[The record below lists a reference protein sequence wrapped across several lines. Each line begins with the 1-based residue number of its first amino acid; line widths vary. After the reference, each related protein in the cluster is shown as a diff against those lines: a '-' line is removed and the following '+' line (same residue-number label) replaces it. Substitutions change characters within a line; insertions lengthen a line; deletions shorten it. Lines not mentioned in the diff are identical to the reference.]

1 MNPPGRRRC
10 KALQQQQRRQEIPAG
25 QRLMLPR
32 RRETCKGL
40 QWDALAGEQLQLG
53 AERGSQKRR
62 PGCSGGQLCTL
73 AARLRYLL
81 GFFLH
86 MWLWTASGSSAQVYN
101 LSLAVDE
108 GLPPDTLVGDIRA
121 GLPGEQ
127 QGVGDGFFLSEDS
140 GDSSLL
146 DDFHVDTDTGIIR
159 TARSLDRER
168 RDRYS
173 FVAATLLGAV
183 VQVEITVNDVND
195 HSPRFPSDT
204 LQLDISELSPPGT
217 AFRLPGAR
225 DPDAGLFSIQGYTLL
240 QPPEL
245 PDTEGRFFQLRYG
258 GPGQQSSS
266 SGSSSSSSSSSPLEP
281 LDLVLLR
288 RLDREAVAAHQLMI
302 EAWDGGSPRR
312 IGRLQVEVR
321 VLDEND
327 NPPVFNQSEYRATVR
342 EDAPPGS
349 AVCRVHA
356 TDLDPGPNGEVRY
369 SLRARQPSAGWLDS
383 EGAYFSVEELTGLV
397 RVRRPLDRE
406 SQSWH
411 QLVVEARDGGAEPE
425 AASALVSI
433 AVLDVNDNPPVIH
446 LLFLTEGGGAQ
457 VSEGAKRG
465 DYIARV
471 SVSDLDGDPEEEE
484 ADQVIVGSEG
494 GSAGVTLSLEG
505 GMGSFALHP
514 GGPRDVFFLC
524 VEGPLDRESRSQYEL
539 LLVATDSGSPSLSTR
554 ETLLLRV
561 TDVNDQAPHFNQ
573 ERYYT
578 SVSEAAAPGT
588 AVLRLSASDGDEP
601 GTDQA
606 MVRYILTQVQ
616 PPSDCSP
623 EDAASGA
630 RCAPLAFAVH
640 PESGVISTI
649 LTLDREVQEAVELQV
664 VAQDLGQPPL
674 SSTCWVSVTVE
685 DVNDNE
691 PVFQRQVYNA
701 SVAEHAPSGHC
712 FLQVKASDAD
722 TGRYGH
728 IEYFLYDGFH
738 SSEKSQ
744 AFQIDPHSGHIC
756 VSQDIDREQDPAS
769 YDLLV
774 KAQDGGGLS
783 AQAFVRVELKDVNDN
798 QPVFNPA
805 SYVTSISG
813 HTQPGTEILN
823 VVATDRDAGIYG
835 VVAYELIPGDF
846 SSLFTVDSATGIIY
860 LVSTLSHLES
870 TSVFLIVSARDG
882 GGLTS
887 VTNADVTIHILQTAL
902 APAIFERSKYVF
914 SIHEDMPEDSP
925 VGTVK
930 AREPLNSLETVSY
943 RISSGDP
950 YGSFTIDSKFGVIRT
965 QKQLDHETQ
974 PRVILT
980 IQSQLG
986 SSPVYSS
993 TQVNIT
999 IIDVNDNPPI
1009 FRTAS
1014 DEVKLLQST
1023 LPGTALYIAHAED
1036 KDSGQNGFVQYA
1048 IENQRS
1054 SIFTIDSDTGVIYLS
1069 GTIGQEMHQDWT
1081 LYIRAKDLGVPPLTS
1096 LLTLTVTVEKPDLT
1110 PPLAFEHLVYQVEI
1124 SEFLLPTTQI
1134 LQVQAFS
1141 LESHHKT
1148 SHIVYSLELSTD
1160 SVAFGIDDSTG
1171 WISLRKQLNYEA
1183 SQIYHFKAFAW
1194 SLEDRLRQNV
1204 STAITVHVLD
1214 ENDNCPI
1221 FLHDVL
1227 FLQVEENPT
1236 PQGVIGT
1243 VVATDRD
1250 SGKNGQL
1257 SYFLLSDGKFFKIN
1271 PNTGEII
1278 NWMALD
1284 REQQVHHQLTVL
1296 VTDHGSPPRNAT
1308 MITYISVKDLND
1320 NKPYF
1325 PQFLSGKE
1333 LKIKIL
1339 EGQTADMLVTTVFA
1353 KDLDSGNNG
1362 EILYSLFSEE
1372 SSEHFKI
1379 DANSGEI
1386 RTTTPL
1392 SYNHRP
1398 HYRMTVVASDQGM
1411 PPLQGHA
1418 VIHIQVI
1425 PLSKERPSVSRYIQ
1439 HLVIPENFKPAKIMS
1454 LIKSTDYLQQHNGK
1468 LQLSIIEEDKDIHFA
1483 IDSSTGDLFLSREL
1497 DYEMTS
1503 HYLLRVNTKDN
1514 NQNPTL
1520 NSTIFLSIDVED
1532 QNDHSPFFQDDFI
1545 VISIEENVSVGT
1557 LVYTFNAKDGDGSF
1571 LNSKVQYFIETN
1583 SPGENPFLIHP
1594 SYGTLVTASPL
1605 DREAIQSFVLTVTAS
1620 DQAVNVTD
1628 RRLRTMTAKVVILD
1642 VNDHSPSFVSSA
1654 VAYVSEDEE
1663 IGSLVH
1669 HIVAKD
1675 PDEGRNGRIT
1685 YHILSGNENKTF
1697 MLDEISGLLTT
1708 TCPLDYETQT
1718 FHVLTLLSLDDGL
1731 PALSATQTLTIY
1743 VLDINDEV
1751 PEFKQHLYEVT
1762 VAENQDPGQYVTKVE
1777 AVDRDSGINSQLH
1790 FEIIPTAVSGLFKIN
1805 SSTGEMVTAA
1815 ILDRETQEIFTLRVL
1830 VKDQGVPQLSST
1842 MTILCHV
1849 KDENDHAPKFII
1861 PNPEIQVP
1869 ENQEPEIIYTILAMD
1884 MDTGNNGAMQFHIIG
1899 GNIEQYFTINETSGE
1914 LSTTRSLDREHI
1926 SNFTLTIE
1934 CSDLGNPGR
1943 SSITE
1948 LKVIVLDDNDHSPT
1962 FSASHYQTWVKE
1974 DLAVGSVILELT
1986 AVDEDGGLNGQVE
1999 YFLTNDALGSFTI
2012 DKMAGTLKLVQGLD
2026 RETRSQFVFTVV
2038 ASDCSVQNPRKTTVH
2053 LTVNIGDV
2061 NDNSPVFA
2069 QNPLDVFISSQMSV
2083 NQTIATLIS
2092 YDSDLGLNGAVVFHF
2107 AETQALFHIDEYSG
2121 EVQLQKQLSSEHFPI
2136 WLQVK
2141 ATDKGIPSR
2150 TAIGLLVVH
2159 MQEKDARFSCSQQLY
2174 TSTIT
2179 ENSETGTP
2187 VVTVQAFTPESSGK
2201 DIKYW
2206 IFSGNE
2212 NGVFSLNSKTGELI
2226 VKEPIFLDFEVRNEM
2241 NLIVLAESDLY
2252 TTYCKVTVLVQDVN
2266 DNVPVFH
2273 PNTYQ
2278 TSVSEGQIFNTQ
2290 IIQVFAV
2297 DLDSGLNGQIEYS
2310 ILSGN
2315 QDEAFQIDAV
2325 SGVIATNMVLDYE
2338 LTNSYS
2344 LVVHAAD
2351 KGIPRLS
2358 ATAVVKIQ
2366 VVDLNDN
2373 IPAFLP
2379 FERVEVPESIPVG
2392 SLVTRV
2398 HAHDRD
2404 SGPALVFSFT
2414 KKGNPGNKFT
2424 IDHNTGAVILAKPL
2438 DFEEGHEYE
2447 LLVEVSDSVH
2457 HMEAVL
2463 MVYVMDVNDNPPLF
2477 PQDFYQ
2483 VTLPEMTP
2491 VGSSILTVS
2500 ATDQDIGINGRISYK
2515 ILSSAEGFS
2524 VDPQNGSIFIIKPVM
2539 LMDKTSTIQL
2549 LVEAKDGGTP
2559 GLTALALVEVE
2570 IQDVN
2575 NHPPQF
2581 TMEYY
2586 NITVSEDA
2594 AIGTTLLTFSA
2605 IDLDWTHENTNVK
2618 YSIISG
2624 NLQNTFYVEI
2634 HVISSGS
2641 PYNRIG
2647 HLVLNHPLDR
2657 ETMASHELIIMA
2669 SDHGHP
2675 PLNSTAT
2682 ILIDV
2687 LDVNDNTPIFNSP
2700 EYYAHVRES
2709 LPVGSQIVVVSAKDH
2724 DSGANSEITYTII
2737 SGNEREHFQIDGE
2750 TGAIDLIKPLDY
2762 EDTLMFT
2769 LTVQASDRGTN
2780 HFAFTV
2786 VFISVLDDNDYA
2798 PQFIFSSL
2806 NCVVPENLPNF
2817 SVMCTAHA
2825 LDFDAGPYGQ
2835 LTYSIQ
2841 SPCLMNDEIPQDHDL
2856 FFIDPLTGDIYTK
2869 QILDYESE
2877 NKHCFIVQAEDKGET
2892 TATLMVQVD
2901 VEGID
2906 EYEPIFTQDQYF
2918 FGLPDIHHTR
2928 QAIGKVEAS
2937 DADAGVDGL
2946 VLYTLATSSTFL
2958 SINKT
2963 SGNVYWVGDPPFMG
2977 NSVRKDDIIE
2987 MKVIAHSPKMDS
2999 KFSSCTIFV
3008 NISSFSQ
3015 GGFYTLSANSLSIS
3029 LTASIVIF
3037 MLFIITLIALIL
3049 RYKQKD
3055 AANSCGEKKACPLSP
3070 SNLSLS
3076 SDPSILKDSQK
3087 APDVGNGIL
3096 PMGSMAEWLN
3106 LVDMREKKDL
3116 VNPCRHSDSSGHCSV
3131 DGDTAEDEEI
3141 KRINEHPCRKG
3152 SGSVLSDRGSRVPDS
3167 GIPRDSDQ
3175 LSCLSGE
3182 TDVVITTETLESSF
3196 TFEGVG
3202 ERCDAIYAQNKMLSQ
3217 TLHKIG
3223 MKEKTLMED
3232 SRRDYLFISNDQDS
3246 RYGSLTTLEA
3256 PTKDPRNSYDW
3267 DYLLNWEPQFQP
3279 LSSVFND
3286 IAKLKDEHLQVPGL
3300 PQGKKSFV
3308 FPPPLITSVAQPG
3321 IKAVPPLMPSFPPG
3335 KAFKKYPRSPLHQ
3348 HLHYPPAAMT
3358 PSFSPSLSLLTIQSP
3373 AMSPLL
3379 PDAGLLGT
3387 CLVRT
3392 AHGRRAEEEVRL

>member
-10 KALQQQQRRQEIPAG
+10 KALLQQREILAG
-25 QRLMLPR
+25 QCLMFPR
-32 RRETCKGL
+32 RRETCRGL
-40 QWDALAGEQLQLG
+40 QWDALDGEQLLLP
-53 AERGSQKRR
+53 AERRRQKRR
-62 PGCSGGQLCTL
+62 RGSSGCSGAQLCTL
-73 AARLRYLL
+73 AAGQRYLL
-81 GFFLH
+81 GLFLH

-101 LSLAVDE
+101 LSLTVDE
-108 GLPPDTLVGDIRA
+108 GLPPDTLVGDILA

-140 GDSSLL
+140 GDSPLL
-146 DDFHVDTDTGIIR
+146 DDFHIDTDTGIIR

-183 VQVEITVNDVND
+183 VQVEIAVNDVND
-195 HSPRFPSDT
+195 HSPRFPSDS

-225 DPDAGLFSIQGYTLL
+225 DPDAGLFSTQGYTLL
-240 QPPEL
+240 QIPEL
-245 PDTEGRFFQLRYG
+245 TQNVEGPYFQLRYG

-266 SGSSSSSSSSSPLEP
+266 SGSSSPLEP
-281 LDLVLLR
+281 LDLVLVR
-288 RLDREAVAAHQLMI
+288 RLDREEAAAHELMI

-312 IGRLQVEVR
+312 TGRLQVEVR

-327 NPPVFNQSEYRATVR
+327 NPPVFNQSEYRTSVR
-342 EDAPPGS
+342 EDAPPGT

-356 TDLDPGPNGEVRY
+356 TDLDLGSNGQVRY
-369 SLRARQPSAGWLDS
+369 SLRARQPSTGGLDS
-383 EGAYFSVEELTGLV
+383 EGAFFSVEELSGVV

-406 SQSWH
+406 AQARYR
-411 QLVVEARDGGAEPE
+411 LVVEALDGGAEPE

-433 AVLDVNDNPPVIH
+433 EVLDVNDNRPAIH
-446 LLFLTEGGGAQ
+446 LLFLTEGGVAQ
-457 VSEGAKRG
+457 VSEGARRG
-465 DYIARV
+465 DYVARV
-471 SVSDLDGDPEEEE
+471 SVSDLDRDPEEEATE
-484 ADQVIVGSEG
+484 VGVGSEA
-494 GSAGVTLSLEG
+494 GSAGITLSLEG
-505 GMGSFALHP
+505 GLGSFALRP

-524 VEGPLDRESRSQYEL
+524 VEGPLDRESRSLYEL
-539 LLVATDSGSPSLSTR
+539 LLVATDSGSPPLSTQ
-554 ETLLLRV
+554 EILLLRV
-561 TDVNDQAPHFNQ
+561 TDVNDQAPHFSQ
-573 ERYYT
+573 ERYYA

-601 GTDQA
+601 GTDHA
-606 MVRYILTQVQ
+606 RVRYALAQVQ
-616 PPSDCSP
+616 PSNGCIP
-623 EDAASGA
+623 EEAVSGA
-630 RCAPLAFAVH
+630 RCPPLAFAVD

-649 LTLDREVQEAVELQV
+649 GTLDREVQEAVELQIE
-664 VAQDLGQPPL
+664 ARDLGHPPL
-674 SSTCWVSVTVE
+674 SSTCWLSLTIE

-728 IEYFLYDGFH
+728 IEYLLYDGFH
-738 SSEKSQ
+738 SSEQSQ
-744 AFQIDPHSGHIC
+744 AFQIDPHTGHIC
-756 VSQDIDREQDPAS
+756 VSQDIDRERDPVT

-846 SSLFTVDSATGIIY
+846 SSLFTVDAATGIIY
-860 LVSTLSHLES
+860 LISTLSHLES
-870 TSVFLIVSARDG
+870 TIVFLTISARDG

-887 VTNADVTIHILQTAL
+887 MTNADVTIHILQTAL

-930 AREPLNSLETVSY
+930 AREPSNSLETVSY

-950 YGSFTIDSKFGVIRT
+950 YGSFTIDPKFGVIRT
-965 QKQLDHETQ
+965 RKQLDHETQ
-974 PRVILT
+974 SRVILT

-999 IIDVNDNPPI
+999 VIDVNDNPPI
-1009 FRTAS
+1009 FHAAS
-1014 DEVKLLQST
+1014 DEVRLLQST

-1036 KDSGQNGFVQYA
+1036 KDSDQNGYVQYT

-1054 SIFTIDSDTGVIYLS
+1054 SIFSIDSDTGVIYLS
-1069 GTIGQEMHQDWT
+1069 GTLGQEMQQSWT
-1081 LYIRAKDLGVPPLTS
+1081 LYIRAKDRGVPHLTS
-1096 LLTLTVTVEKPDLT
+1096 LFMLTVTIEKPDLK
-1110 PPLAFEHLVYQVEI
+1110 PPLAFEHLVYQTET
-1124 SEFLLPTTQI
+1124 SEFLLPRTQI

-1141 LESHHKT
+1141 LEPHHKT
-1148 SHIVYSLELSTD
+1148 SHIVYSLEPSTD
-1160 SVAFGIDDSTG
+1160 SVAFGIDASTG
-1171 WISLRKQLNYEA
+1171 WIYLRRQLNYEA
-1183 SQIYHFKAFAW
+1183 IQTYHFKAFAW

-1204 STAITVHVLD
+1204 SATITVHVLD
-1214 ENDNCPI
+1214 ENDNCPT
-1221 FLHDVL
+1221 FLYDVL
-1227 FLQVEENPT
+1227 FLQVEENPI

-1257 SYFLLSDGKFFKIN
+1257 SYSLLSDGKFFKMN

-1278 NWMALD
+1278 NWIALD
-1284 REQQVHHQLTVL
+1284 REHQVHHQLIVL
-1296 VTDHGSPPRNAT
+1296 VTDHGSPPQNAT
-1308 MITYISVKDLND
+1308 MITYISVTDLND

-1325 PQFLSGKE
+1325 PQFLPGKE
-1333 LKIKIL
+1333 LKIKVL

-1362 EILYSLFSEE
+1362 EVLYSLSSEE

-1386 RTTTPL
+1386 RTTSPL

-1398 HYRMTVVASDQGM
+1398 HYRMVVVASDQGM
-1411 PPLQGHA
+1411 PPLQGQA

-1425 PLSKERPSVSRYIQ
+1425 PLSKERSSVSGYIH
-1439 HLVIPENFKPAKIMS
+1439 HLVIPENFKPAKVMS
-1454 LIKSTDYLQQHNGK
+1454 LIKSPDYLQQHNGV
-1468 LQLSIIEEDKDIHFA
+1468 LQLNIVEEDKDIHFEVE
-1483 IDSSTGDLFLSREL
+1483 SSTGDLFLSREL

-1503 HYLLRVNTKDN
+1503 HYLLRVMTRDN
-1514 NQNPTL
+1514 SKTPPL

-1532 QNDHSPFFQDDFI
+1532 QNDHSPSFQEDFI
-1545 VISIEENVSVGT
+1545 VISIEENVSIGT

-1583 SPGENPFLIHP
+1583 SPSENPFLIHP

-1605 DREAIQSFVLTVTAS
+1605 DREVVQSLVLTVTAS

-1654 VAYVSEDEE
+1654 ITYISEDEE

-1685 YHILSGNENKTF
+1685 YHILSGNENNTF

-1708 TCPLDYETQT
+1708 ISPLDYETQT

-1731 PALSATQTLTIY
+1731 PALSTTQTLTIY
-1743 VLDINDEV
+1743 VLDINDEAPV
-1751 PEFKQHLYEVT
+1751 FKQHLYEAT
-1762 VAENQDPGQYVTKVE
+1762 IAENQGPGQYVTKVE
-1777 AVDRDSGINSQLH
+1777 AVDRDSGINSQLQ
-1790 FEIIPTAVSGLFKIN
+1790 FEIMPTAKSGLFKIN
-1805 SSTGEMVTAA
+1805 SSSGEVITAA
-1815 ILDRETQEIFTLRVL
+1815 TLDRETQEIFTLRVL
-1830 VKDQGVPQLSST
+1830 VKDQGVPPLSST
-1842 MTILCHV
+1842 TTVLCRV
-1849 KDENDHAPKFII
+1849 RDENDHAPKFII
-1861 PNPEIQVP
+1861 PSPEVQVL
-1869 ENQEPEIIYTILAMD
+1869 ENQEPEVIYTVLAVD
-1884 MDTGNNGAMQFHIIG
+1884 MDTGNNGAVQYHIIG
-1899 GNIEQYFTINETSGE
+1899 GNTEQHFTINETSGE
-1914 LSTTRSLDREHI
+1914 LSTTCSLDREHI
-1926 SNFTLTIE
+1926 SNYTLIIE
-1934 CSDLGNPGR
+1934 CYDLGNPSR
-1943 SSITE
+1943 SSMGEI
-1948 LKVIVLDDNDHSPT
+1948 KVTVLDENDHDPT
-1962 FSASHYQTWVKE
+1962 FPTAPYHTWVKE
-1974 DLAVGSVILELT
+1974 DLEMGSVILELS
-1986 AVDEDGGLNGQVE
+1986 AVDEDIGLNGQVE
-1999 YFLTNDALGSFTI
+1999 YSLTGDVLGIFTI
-2012 DKMAGTLKLVQGLD
+2012 DRMAGTLKLAQSLD
-2026 RETRSQFVFTVV
+2026 RETRSQYVFRVV
-2038 ASDCSVQNPRKTTVH
+2038 ASDRSVQSPRRTTVDV
-2053 LTVNIGDV
+2053 TVNIDDV
-2061 NDNSPVFA
+2061 NDNNPVFG
-2069 QNPLDVFISSQMSV
+2069 QNPLDVFVSSQMPV
-2083 NQTIATLIS
+2083 NQTIATVVG
-2092 YDSDLGLNGAVVFHF
+2092 YDSDLGLNGAVVFSF
-2107 AETQALFHIDEYSG
+2107 AETQSMFHIDERSG
-2121 EVQLQKQLSSEHFPI
+2121 EVRLQKHLSSEHFPVC
-2136 WLQVK
+2136 LQVK
-2141 ATDKGIPSR
+2141 AMDQGIPPR
-2150 TAIGLLVVH
+2150 EAIGLLVIH
-2159 MQEKDARFSCSQQLY
+2159 MQEKDVRFSFSHQLY
-2174 TSTIT
+2174 TSIIP
-2179 ENSETGTP
+2179 ENCGADTSIMTVKAFMPET
-2187 VVTVQAFTPESSGK
+2187 SGK
-2201 DIKYW
+2201 SIKYW

-2212 NGVFSLNSKTGELI
+2212 NGVFSLNSTTGELT
-2226 VKEPIFLDFEVRNEM
+2226 VKEPMFLDFEIKNEI
-2241 NLIVLAESDLY
+2241 NLIVLAESSWH
-2252 TTYCKVTVLVQDVN
+2252 TTYCKVAVLIQDVN
-2266 DNVPVFH
+2266 DNVPVFQ
-2273 PNTYQ
+2273 PSIYQ
-2278 TSVSEGQIFNTQ
+2278 ASVAEGQPFNTE
-2290 IIQVFAV
+2290 IIQVFAA
-2297 DLDSGLNGQIEYS
+2297 DLDSDLNGQIEYS

-2325 SGVIATNMVLDYE
+2325 SGVIATNTILDYE
-2338 LTNSYS
+2338 LTSSYS
-2344 LVVHAAD
+2344 LVVQAAD
-2351 KGIPRLS
+2351 KGISSLS
-2358 ATAVVKIQ
+2358 SIAVVKIQ

-2373 IPAFLP
+2373 IPVFLP
-2379 FERVEVPESIPVG
+2379 SERVEVPESVPLG
-2392 SLVTRV
+2392 SVITRV
-2398 HAHDRD
+2398 AARDRD
-2404 SGPALVFSFT
+2404 SSPALVFSFSNG
-2414 KKGNPGNKFT
+2414 GNPGARFA
-2424 IDHNTGAVILAKPL
+2424 IDHNTGAVMLVKPL
-2438 DFEEGHEYE
+2438 DYEGRHEYK

-2457 HMEAVL
+2457 HTEKML

-2477 PQDFYQ
+2477 SQDFYQ
-2483 VTLPEMTP
+2483 VTLPEITP
-2491 VGSSILTVS
+2491 IGSLILTVL
-2500 ATDQDIGINGRISYK
+2500 ATDQDTGNNGEISYK
-2515 ILSSAEGFS
+2515 ILSTGEGFS
-2524 VDPQNGSIFIIKPVM
+2524 IDPQNGSIFTVKPV
-2539 LMDKTSTIQL
+2539 LLLNKTSTIQL
-2549 LVEAKDGGTP
+2549 LVEAKDGGIP
-2559 GLTALALVEVE
+2559 GLTALTLVEIE

-2575 NHPPQF
+2575 NHAPQF
-2581 TMEYY
+2581 TMDHY

-2594 AIGTTLLTFSA
+2594 VIGTTLLTFSA
-2605 IDLDWTHENTNVK
+2605 VDHDWTNENIHIE
-2618 YSIISG
+2618 YSIISS
-2624 NLQNTFYVEI
+2624 NLQNIFLVET
-2634 HVISSGS
+2634 HVIPSGS
-2641 PYNRIG
+2641 PYKRVG
-2647 HLVLNHPLDR
+2647 HLVLSHPLDR
-2657 ETMASHELIIMA
+2657 ETMPCHELIILA
-2669 SDHGHP
+2669 SDHGHA

-2687 LDVNDNTPIFNSP
+2687 LDANDNPPIFSSL
-2700 EYYAHVRES
+2700 EYHAHVKES
-2709 LPVGSQIVVVSAKDH
+2709 LPVGSQIVVVSAKDQ
-2724 DSGANSEITYTII
+2724 DIGANSEVVYTII
-2737 SGNEREHFQIDGE
+2737 SGNERGYFCIDGE
-2750 TGAIDLIKPLDY
+2750 TGAIDLMKPLDY
-2762 EDTLMFT
+2762 EDTIMFT
-2769 LTVQASDRGTN
+2769 LTVQASNRGTDN
-2780 HFAFTV
+2780 VAFSTV
-2786 VFISVLDDNDYA
+2786 SISVLDDNDHA
-2798 PQFIFSSL
+2798 PQFLFSSL

-2825 LDFDAGPYGQ
+2825 LDFDTGPYGH

-2841 SPCLMNDEIPQDHDL
+2841 SSCLIDHGIPHDL
-2856 FFIDPLTGDIYTK
+2856 FFIDHLTGDIYAK
-2869 QILDYESE
+2869 KILDYESE
-2877 NKHCFIVQAEDKGET
+2877 NKHCFIVQAEDKGEAK
-2892 TATLMVQVD
+2892 ATLMVQVD

-2906 EYEPIFTQDQYF
+2906 EYEPIFTQDHYF
-2918 FGLPDIHHTR
+2918 FSLPESHHVR
-2928 QAIGKVEAS
+2928 QVIGKVEAS

-2946 VLYTLATSSTFL
+2946 VLYTLANPSIFF

-2963 SGNVYWVGDPPFMG
+2963 SGHVYWIGEPPFMG
-2977 NSVRKDDIIE
+2977 NNVKKDNIIE
-2987 MKVIAHSPKMDS
+2987 MKIIAHSPKVDS
-2999 KFSSCTIFV
+2999 KSSSCTIFV
-3008 NISSFSQ
+3008 NMSSSSQ
-3015 GGFYTLSANSLSIS
+3015 GGHYALSANSLSIS

-3037 MLFIITLIALIL
+3037 LLLIISFVALIL
-3049 RYKQKD
+3049 RNKQKD
-3055 AANSCGEKKACPLSP
+3055 MANSCGGKNVSSSSP
-3070 SNLSLS
+3070 SHLSLS

-3096 PMGSMAEWLN
+3096 PMGSMSEWLN
-3106 LVDMREKKDL
+3106 LVDMREKKDM

-3131 DGDTAEDEEI
+3131 EGDTAEDEEI
-3141 KRINEHPCRKG
+3141 KRINEYPCRKG

-3182 TDVVITTETLESSF
+3182 TDVVITTETLESSY
-3196 TFEGVG
+3196 TLESIG
-3202 ERCDAIYAQNKMLSQ
+3202 ERCDTIYAQNKVLSQ
-3217 TLHKIG
+3217 TLHKIE

-3232 SRRDYLFISNDQDS
+3232 TRRDYIFISNDQDS

-3256 PTKDPRNSYDW
+3256 SSRDPRSSYDW

-3321 IKAVPPLMPSFPPG
+3321 IKAVPPRMPSLSTG
-3335 KAFKKYPRSPLHQ
+3335 KGFKKYPRSPLHQ

-3358 PSFSPSLSLLTIQSP
+3358 PSFSPSLSLLTVQSP

-3392 AHGRRAEEEVRL
+3392 AHGPRAEEEVRL

>member
-10 KALQQQQRRQEIPAG
+10 KALQQQEIPAG
-25 QRLMLPR
+25 QRLMFPR
-32 RRETCKGL
+32 RRETCRGL
-40 QWDALAGEQLQLG
+40 QWDALAGEQLPLRF
-53 AERGSQKRR
+53 ERGSQKQRR
-62 PGCSGGQLCTL
+62 GCSGGQLCTL
-73 AARLRYLL
+73 AAGLRYLL
-81 GFFLH
+81 GLFLH
-86 MWLWTASGSSAQVYN
+86 TWLWTASGSSTQVYN

-127 QGVGDGFFLSEDS
+127 QAMGDGFFLSEDS
-140 GDSSLL
+140 GDSPLL

-159 TARSLDRER
+159 TAQSLDRER
-168 RDRYS
+168 RDHYS

-195 HSPRFPSDT
+195 HSPLFPSDS

-225 DPDAGLFSIQGYTLL
+225 DPDAGLFSTQGYTLL

-245 PDTEGRFFQLRYG
+245 SKSTEGPFFQLRYG
-258 GPGQQSSS
+258 GLGQQSSS
-266 SGSSSSSSSSSPLEP
+266 SGSSSSSSSPLEP
-281 LDLVLLR
+281 LDLLLVR
-288 RLDREAVAAHQLMI
+288 RLDREVASAHELMI

-312 IGRLQVEVR
+312 NGRLQVQVR

-342 EDAPPGS
+342 EDALPGTV
-349 AVCRVHA
+349 VCRVHA
-356 TDLDPGPNGEVRY
+356 TDLDLGPNGEVRY
-369 SLRARQPSAGWLDS
+369 SLRARQPSAGGFDG
-383 EGAYFSVEELTGLV
+383 EGAYFSVGELTGLV

-425 AASALVSI
+425 AASALVTI
-433 AVLDVNDNPPVIH
+433 AVLDVNDNRPTIH

-457 VSEGAKRG
+457 VSEGANRG
-465 DYIARV
+465 DYVARV
-471 SVSDLDGDPEEEE
+471 SVSDLDGDPEEEAAE
-484 ADQVIVGSEG
+484 VVMSNEG
-494 GSAGVTLSLEG
+494 DSGGITLSLEG
-505 GMGSFALHP
+505 GEGSFALRP
-514 GGPRDVFFLC
+514 GGSPDVFFLC
-524 VEGPLDRESRSQYEL
+524 VEGPLDRENLSQYEL
-539 LLVATDSGSPSLSTR
+539 RLVATDSGSPPLSTQ

-573 ERYYT
+573 ELFYA
-578 SVSEAAAPGT
+578 SVSEAAVPGT
-588 AVLRLSASDGDEP
+588 AVLRLSATDGDEP

-606 MVRYILTQVQ
+606 RVRYVLTQVQ
-616 PPSDCSP
+616 PPNYCSP
-623 EDAASGA
+623 EDVVPGV
-630 RCAPLAFAVH
+630 RCAPLAFAVD
-640 PESGVISTI
+640 PESGVISTTR
-649 LTLDREVQEAVELQV
+649 TLDREVQEAVELQV
-664 VAQDLGQPPL
+664 VAQDLGQPSL

-701 SVAEHAPSGHC
+701 SVAEHAPPGHC

-722 TGRYGH
+722 TGQYGH

-756 VSQDIDREQDPAS
+756 VSQDIDRERDPVT

-798 QPVFNPA
+798 QPVFNPT
-805 SYVTSISG
+805 SYMTSISG

-823 VVATDRDAGIYG
+823 VVATDKDAGVYG

-846 SSLFTVDSATGIIY
+846 SSLFTLDSATGTIY
-860 LVSTLSHLES
+860 LISTLSHLES
-870 TSVFLIVSARDG
+870 TSVLLTVSARDG

-950 YGSFTIDSKFGVIRT
+950 YGSFTIDSRFGVIRT
-965 QKQLDHETQ
+965 RKQLDHETQ

-986 SSPVYSS
+986 SSPVYGS

-999 IIDVNDNPPI
+999 VIDVNDNPPI

-1014 DEVKLLQST
+1014 DEVRLLQNT

-1036 KDSGQNGFVQYA
+1036 KDSGQNGFVQYT
-1048 IENQRS
+1048 IENQRLS
-1054 SIFTIDSDTGVIYLS
+1054 VFTIDLDTGVIYLS
-1069 GTIGQEMHQDWT
+1069 GPLEQEMQQSWT
-1081 LYIRAKDLGVPPLTS
+1081 LNIRAKDLGVPPLTS
-1096 LLTLTVTVEKPDLT
+1096 LLLLTVTVEKTDLK
-1110 PPLAFEHLVYQVEI
+1110 PPLAFEHLVYQIEI
-1124 SEFLLPTTQI
+1124 SEFLSPTTQI

-1141 LESHHKT
+1141 LEPHHKT
-1148 SHIVYSLELSTD
+1148 SHIVYSLEPSTD
-1160 SVAFGIDDSTG
+1160 SVAFGIDASKG
-1171 WISLRKQLNYEA
+1171 WISLQRQLNYET
-1183 SQIYHFKAFAW
+1183 SQIYHFKVFAW

-1204 STAITVHVLD
+1204 SSAVTVHVLD
-1214 ENDNCPI
+1214 ENDNCPT

-1271 PNTGEII
+1271 PNTGEIV

-1284 REQQVHHQLTVL
+1284 REQQVHHQLMVL
-1296 VTDHGSPPRNAT
+1296 VTDHGSPPKNAT
-1308 MITYISVKDLND
+1308 MLTYISVTDLND

-1333 LKIKIL
+1333 LKIKVL

-1362 EILYSLFSEE
+1362 EVLYSLLSEE

-1386 RTTTPL
+1386 RTTSPL

-1398 HYRMTVVASDQGM
+1398 HYRMIVVASDQGI
-1411 PPLQGHA
+1411 PSLQGHA

-1454 LIKSTDYLQQHNGK
+1454 LIKSSDYLQQHNGK
-1468 LQLSIIEEDKDIHFA
+1468 LQLSIVEEDKDIHFE

-1497 DYEMTS
+1497 DYEMAS
-1503 HYLLRVNTKDN
+1503 HYLLRVITKDN
-1514 NQNPTL
+1514 SQNPPL

-1532 QNDHSPFFQDDFI
+1532 QNDHSPSFQDDFI

-1605 DREAIQSFVLTVTAS
+1605 DREIIESFILTVTAS

-1654 VAYVSEDEE
+1654 ITYISEDEE

-1669 HIVAKD
+1669 HIVAED

-1697 MLDEISGLLTT
+1697 MLDKISGLLTT
-1708 TCPLDYETQT
+1708 ICPLDYETQT
-1718 FHVLTLLSLDDGL
+1718 LHVLTLLSLDDGL
-1731 PALSATQTLTIY
+1731 PALSTTQTLTIY
-1743 VLDINDEV
+1743 VMDINDEV
-1751 PEFKQHLYEVT
+1751 PEFKQHVYEAT
-1762 VAENQDPGQYVTKVE
+1762 VAENQGPGQYVTKVE
-1777 AVDRDSGINSQLH
+1777 AVDRDSGVNSQLQ
-1790 FEIIPTAVSGLFKIN
+1790 FEIVPTAISGLFKIN
-1805 SSTGEMVTAA
+1805 SSTGEVVTAA
-1815 ILDRETQEIFTLRVL
+1815 TFDRETQEIFTLRVL
-1830 VKDQGVPQLSST
+1830 AKDQGVPPLSST
-1842 MTILCHV
+1842 VTILCRV

-1869 ENQEPEIIYTILAMD
+1869 ENQEPGVIYTILTMD
-1884 MDTGNNGAMQFHIIG
+1884 MDTGNNGAVRYHIIG
-1899 GNIEQYFTINETSGE
+1899 GNTEQYFTINETSGE
-1914 LSTTRSLDREHI
+1914 LSTTCSPDREHI
-1926 SNFTLTIE
+1926 SNFTLIVE
-1934 CSDLGNPGR
+1934 CYDLGTPGR

-1948 LKVIVLDDNDHSPT
+1948 LKVTILDDNDHSPT
-1962 FSASHYQTWVKE
+1962 FPTSHYQASVKE
-1974 DLAVGSVILELT
+1974 DLEVGSVILQLS
-1986 AVDEDGGLNGQVE
+1986 AVDEDSGLNGQVE
-1999 YFLTNDALGSFTI
+1999 YFLTDDALGIFTI
-2012 DKMAGTLKLVQGLD
+2012 DRMAGTLKLAQGLD
-2026 RETRSQFVFTVV
+2026 REARSQHVFRVV
-2038 ASDCSVQNPRKTTVH
+2038 ASDCSVQSPRRTTVDV
-2053 LTVNIGDV
+2053 TVNVDDV
-2061 NDNSPVFA
+2061 NDNSPVFG
-2069 QNPLDVFISSQMSV
+2069 QNPLDVFISSQVSV
-2083 NQTIATLIS
+2083 NETIATMVS
-2092 YDSDLGLNGAVVFHF
+2092 YDSDLGLNGAVVFRF
-2107 AETQALFHIDEYSG
+2107 AETQSLFHIDEHSG
-2121 EVQLQKQLSSEHFPI
+2121 EVCLQKQLSSEHFPV

-2141 ATDKGIPSR
+2141 AMDQGIPTR
-2150 TAIGLLVVH
+2150 TTTGLLVIH
-2159 MQEKDARFSCSQQLY
+2159 MQEKDARFSFSQQLY
-2174 TSTIT
+2174 TSTVT
-2179 ENSETGTP
+2179 ENCETGVP
-2187 VVTVQAFTPESSGK
+2187 IVTVEAFTPESSGK
-2201 DIKYW
+2201 GIKYW

-2212 NGVFSLNSKTGELI
+2212 NGVFSLNSKTGVLT
-2226 VKEPIFLDFEVRNEM
+2226 VQEPTFLDFEVRNEI
-2241 NLIVLAESDLY
+2241 NLIVLAESGWH
-2252 TTYCKVTVLVQDVN
+2252 TTYCKVTVFVQDVN
-2266 DNVPVFH
+2266 DNVPVFQ
-2273 PNTYQ
+2273 PRTYQ
-2278 TSVSEGQIFNTQ
+2278 ASVLEGQPFNTQ
-2290 IIQVFAV
+2290 VIQVFAV

-2310 ILSGN
+2310 VLSGN

-2325 SGVIATNMVLDYE
+2325 SGVIATNAILDYE

-2344 LVVHAAD
+2344 LVVQAAD
-2351 KGIPRLS
+2351 KGMPRLS
-2358 ATAVVKIQ
+2358 VTAMVKIQ
-2366 VVDLNDN
+2366 VGDLNDN

-2379 FERVEVPESIPVG
+2379 SERVEVPESIPLGYV
-2392 SLVTRV
+2392 VTRV
-2398 HAHDRD
+2398 CACDRD

-2414 KKGNPGNKFT
+2414 KGGNPGNRFE
-2424 IDHNTGAVILAKPL
+2424 IDHNTGAVMLVKPL
-2438 DFEEGHEYE
+2438 DFEGGHECE
-2447 LLVEVSDSVH
+2447 LVIEVSDSVH
-2457 HMEAVL
+2457 HTEEAL
-2463 MVYVMDVNDNPPLF
+2463 TVYVTDVNDNSPLF

-2500 ATDQDIGINGRISYK
+2500 ATDQDTGSDGRISYK
-2515 ILSSAEGFS
+2515 ILSSAEEFS
-2524 VDPQNGSIFIIKPVM
+2524 IDPQNGSIFTVKPVM
-2539 LMDKTSTIQL
+2539 LLDKTSTIQL
-2549 LVEAKDGGTP
+2549 LVEAKDGGIP
-2559 GLTALALVEVE
+2559 CLTALTLVEIV

-2575 NHPPQF
+2575 NHAPQF

-2586 NITVSEDA
+2586 NTTVSEDTV
-2594 AIGTTLLTFSA
+2594 IGTTLLTFSTV
-2605 IDLDWTHENTNVK
+2605 DHDWTHENTYVE

-2624 NLQNTFYVEI
+2624 NLQNIFHIETHLI
-2634 HVISSGS
+2634 PLGS
-2641 PYNRIG
+2641 PYKRVG
-2647 HLVLNHPLDR
+2647 HLVLSDPLDR
-2657 ETMASHELIIMA
+2657 ETMACHELILLA

-2675 PLNSTAT
+2675 PLNSTAI

-2687 LDVNDNTPIFNSP
+2687 LDANDNPPIFSSP
-2700 EYYAHVRES
+2700 EYHVHVKES
-2709 LPVGSQIVVVSAKDH
+2709 LPVGSQIFVVSAKDH
-2724 DSGANSEITYTII
+2724 DTGANSKVTYTII
-2737 SGNEREHFQIDGE
+2737 SGNEQGLFRVNEE
-2750 TGAIDLIKPLDY
+2750 TGGIDLIEPLDY

-2769 LTVQASDRGTN
+2769 LTVQASNRGTN
-2780 HFAFTV
+2780 NFAFSV
-2786 VFISVLDDNDYA
+2786 VSISVLDDNDYV
-2798 PQFIFSSL
+2798 PQFMFSSL

-2825 LDFDAGPYGQ
+2825 LDFDAGPYGH
-2835 LTYSIQ
+2835 LTYSVL
-2841 SPCLMNDEIPQDHDL
+2841 SSCLMNHGIPHDHDL

-2877 NKHCFIVQAEDKGET
+2877 NKHCFIVQAEDKGGAK
-2892 TATLMVQVD
+2892 ATLTVQVD
-2901 VEGID
+2901 VEGVD
-2906 EYEPIFTQDQYF
+2906 EYEPVFTQDQYF
-2918 FGLPDIHHTR
+2918 FSLPEIHHIR
-2928 QAIGKVEAS
+2928 QVIGKVEAS
-2937 DADAGVDGL
+2937 DADAGIDGF
-2946 VLYTLATSSTFL
+2946 VLYTLATSSPFL

-2963 SGNVYWVGDPPFMG
+2963 SGNVYWIGDHPFMG
-2977 NSVRKDDIIE
+2977 RNIRKDDIIK
-2987 MKVIAHSPKMDS
+2987 MKVIAHGPKMDS
-2999 KFSSCTIFV
+2999 KSSSCTIFV
-3008 NISSFSQ
+3008 NMSSLTQ
-3015 GGFYTLSANSLSIS
+3015 GGHYSLSANSLSIS
-3029 LTASIVIF
+3029 LTASIIIFLLLVIS
-3037 MLFIITLIALIL
+3037 LVALIL
-3049 RYKQKD
+3049 RYKRKD
-3055 AANSCGEKKACPLSP
+3055 TVNSCGEKKVSSPSP
-3070 SNLSLS
+3070 SNLSLT
-3076 SDPSILKDSQK
+3076 SDPGILKDSQK
-3087 APDVGNGIL
+3087 ASDVGNGIL
-3096 PMGSMAEWLN
+3096 PMGSMSEWLN
-3106 LVDMREKKDL
+3106 LVDMREKKDV

-3131 DGDTAEDEEI
+3131 EGDTAEDEEI

-3152 SGSVLSDRGSRVPDS
+3152 SGSVLSDRGSQVPDS

-3182 TDVVITTETLESSF
+3182 TDVVITTEALQSSF
-3196 TFEGVG
+3196 TFDGIG

-3217 TLHKIG
+3217 TLHRIG
-3223 MKEKTLMED
+3223 IKEKTLMED
-3232 SRRDYLFISNDQDS
+3232 RRDYIFFSSDQNS
-3246 RYGSLTTLEA
+3246 RHGSLSTLEV
-3256 PTKDPRNSYDW
+3256 PTRDQRSSYDW
-3267 DYLLNWEPQFQP
+3267 NYLLNWEPQFQP

-3300 PQGKKSFV
+3300 SQGKKSFV

-3321 IKAVPPLMPSFPPG
+3321 IKAVPPRMPNFSSG

-3358 PSFSPSLSLLTIQSP
+3358 PSFSPSVSLLTMQSP

-3379 PDAGLLGT
+3379 PDSGLFGT

-3392 AHGRRAEEEVRL
+3392 AHGPRAEEEVCL

>member
-10 KALQQQQRRQEIPAG
+10 KALQQQEIPTR
-25 QRLMLPR
+25 QRLMFPR
-32 RRETCKGL
+32 RRETCRGL
-40 QWDALAGEQLQLG
+40 QWDALAREQLPLR

-62 PGCSGGQLCTL
+62 RGCRGGQLCTL
-73 AARLRYLL
+73 ATRLRYLL
-81 GFFLH
+81 GLFLH

-140 GDSSLL
+140 GDSPLL

-159 TARSLDRER
+159 TARSLDREW

-195 HSPRFPSDT
+195 HSPRFPSDS

-225 DPDAGLFSIQGYTLL
+225 DPDAGLFSTQGYTLL

-245 PDTEGRFFQLRYG
+245 TNNTEGHFFQLRYG
-258 GPGQQSSS
+258 GPGQQISS
-266 SGSSSSSSSSSPLEP
+266 SGSSSSSSSPLEP
-281 LDLVLLR
+281 LDLVLVR
-288 RLDREAVAAHQLMI
+288 RLDREAASAHKLMI
-302 EAWDGGSPRR
+302 EAWDGGSPRLT
-312 IGRLQVEVR
+312 GRLQVEVR

-327 NPPVFNQSEYRATVR
+327 NPPVFNQSEYRATVP
-342 EDAPPGS
+342 EDAPPGT

-356 TDLDPGPNGEVRY
+356 TDLDLGPNGEVRY
-369 SLRARQPSAGWLDS
+369 SLRARQPSAGGFDS
-383 EGAYFSVEELTGLV
+383 DGAYFSVEELSGLV

-433 AVLDVNDNPPVIH
+433 AVLDVNDNRPTIH

-457 VSEGAKRG
+457 VSEGARRG
-465 DYIARV
+465 DYVARV
-471 SVSDLDGDPEEEE
+471 SVSDLDGDPEEKE
-484 ADQVIVGSEG
+484 ATEVVVGREG
-494 GSAGVTLSLEG
+494 GSAGITLSLEG
-505 GMGSFALHP
+505 GVGSFALHP
-514 GGPRDVFFLC
+514 GGSRDVFFLC
-524 VEGPLDRESRSQYEL
+524 VEGSLDRESRSQYEL
-539 LLVATDSGSPSLSTR
+539 LLVATDSGSPPLSTQ
-554 ETLLLRV
+554 EILLLRV
-561 TDVNDQAPHFNQ
+561 TDVNDQVPHFSQ
-573 ERYYT
+573 EHYYA

-588 AVLRLSASDGDEP
+588 AVLRLSATDGDEP

-606 MVRYILTQVQ
+606 RVRYVLTQVQ
-616 PPSDCSP
+616 PPNDCSP
-623 EDAASGA
+623 EEAALGA
-630 RCAPLAFAVH
+630 RCPSLAFAVD
-640 PESGVISTI
+640 PESGVISTTR
-649 LTLDREVQEAVELQV
+649 TLDREVQEAVGLQV

-701 SVAEHAPSGHC
+701 SIAEHAPSGHC

-722 TGRYGH
+722 TGQYGH

-756 VSQDIDREQDPAS
+756 VSQDIDRERDPAT

-823 VVATDRDAGIYG
+823 VVATDRDDGIYG

-860 LVSTLSHLES
+860 LISTLSHLES
-870 TSVFLIVSARDG
+870 TSVLLTVSARDG

-887 VTNADVTIHILQTAL
+887 VTNAEVTIHILQTAL
-902 APAIFERSKYVF
+902 APAIFERSKYIF

-950 YGSFTIDSKFGVIRT
+950 SGSFTIDPRFGVIRT
-965 QKQLDHETQ
+965 RKQLDHETQ

-999 IIDVNDNPPI
+999 VIDVNDNPPI
-1009 FRTAS
+1009 FHTAS
-1014 DEVKLLQST
+1014 DEVRLLQST

-1036 KDSGQNGFVQYA
+1036 KDSGQNGFVQYT

-1054 SIFTIDSDTGVIYLS
+1054 NVFAIDSDTGVIYLS
-1069 GTIGQEMHQDWT
+1069 GTLGQEMQQSWT

-1096 LLTLTVTVEKPDLT
+1096 LLMLTVTIEKPHLK
-1110 PPLAFEHLVYQVEI
+1110 PPLAFEHLVYQIEI
-1124 SEFLLPTTQI
+1124 SEFLSPTTRI

-1141 LESHHKT
+1141 LEPHHTT
-1148 SHIVYSLELSTD
+1148 SHIVYSLEPRTD
-1160 SVAFGIDDSTG
+1160 SVAFGIDVSTG
-1171 WISLRKQLNYEA
+1171 WIFLQRPLDYEI
-1183 SQIYHFKAFAW
+1183 SQIYHFKVFAW
-1194 SLEDRLRQNV
+1194 SLEDRLRQNA

-1214 ENDNCPI
+1214 ENDNCPT

-1284 REQQVHHQLTVL
+1284 REQQVHHQLMVL
-1296 VTDHGSPPRNAT
+1296 VTDHGSPPQNAT
-1308 MITYISVKDLND
+1308 MITYISITDLND

-1325 PQFLSGKE
+1325 PQFLPGKE
-1333 LKIKIL
+1333 LKIKVL

-1353 KDLDSGNNG
+1353 KDFDSGNNG
-1362 EILYSLFSEE
+1362 EVLYSLSSEE

-1398 HYRMTVVASDQGM
+1398 HYRMLVVASDQGM
-1411 PPLQGHA
+1411 PSLQGHA
-1418 VIHIQVI
+1418 VIHVEVI

-1439 HLVIPENFKPAKIMS
+1439 HLVIPENFKPAKVMS
-1454 LIKSTDYLQQHNGK
+1454 LIKSPDYLQQHNGK
-1468 LQLSIIEEDKDIHFA
+1468 LQLSIVEEDKDIHFE

-1503 HYLLRVNTKDN
+1503 HYLLRVTMKDN
-1514 NQNPTL
+1514 SKNPPL

-1532 QNDHSPFFQDDFI
+1532 QNDHSPSFQDDFI

-1605 DREAIQSFVLTVTAS
+1605 DRETIQSFILTVTAS

-1654 VAYVSEDEE
+1654 ITYISEDEE

-1685 YHILSGNENKTF
+1685 YNILSGNENKTF

-1708 TCPLDYETQT
+1708 ICPLDYETQT

-1743 VLDINDEV
+1743 VLDVNDEA
-1751 PEFKQHLYEVT
+1751 PEFKQHLYEAT
-1762 VAENQDPGQYVTKVE
+1762 VAENQGPGQYVTKVE
-1777 AVDRDSGINSQLH
+1777 AVDRDSGINSQLQ
-1790 FEIIPTAVSGLFKIN
+1790 FEIMPTAISGLFKIN
-1805 SSTGEMVTAA
+1805 SSTGEVVTAA
-1815 ILDRETQEIFTLRVL
+1815 TLDRETQEIFTLRVL
-1830 VKDQGVPQLSST
+1830 VKDQGVPPLSST
-1842 MTILCHV
+1842 MTILCNV

-1861 PNPEIQVP
+1861 PNPEIQIP
-1869 ENQEPEIIYTILAMD
+1869 ENQEPEVIYTVLATD
-1884 MDTGNNGAMQFHIIG
+1884 LDTGNNGAVRYHIIG
-1899 GNIEQYFTINETSGE
+1899 GNTEQHFTINETSGE
-1914 LSTTRSLDREHI
+1914 LSTACSLDREHI
-1926 SNFTLTIE
+1926 SNFTLIIE
-1934 CSDLGNPGR
+1934 CSDLGSPGR
-1943 SSITE
+1943 SSIME
-1948 LKVIVLDDNDHSPT
+1948 LKVIIWDDNDHSPT
-1962 FSASHYQTWVKE
+1962 FPTSHYQASVKE
-1974 DLAVGSVILELT
+1974 DLEVGSVILKLS
-1986 AVDEDGGLNGQVE
+1986 AADEDSGLNGQVE
-1999 YFLTNDALGSFTI
+1999 YFLTNDALGIFTI
-2012 DKMAGTLKLVQGLD
+2012 DRMAGTLKLAQGLD
-2026 RETRSQFVFTVV
+2026 RETRSQYVFRVV
-2038 ASDCSVQNPRKTTVH
+2038 ASDRSVQSPRRTTVDV
-2053 LTVNIGDV
+2053 TVNVDDV
-2061 NDNSPVFA
+2061 NDNSPVFG
-2069 QNPLDVFISSQMSV
+2069 QNPLDVFVSSQMSV

-2092 YDSDLGLNGAVVFHF
+2092 YDSDLGLNGAVVFRF
-2107 AETQALFHIDEYSG
+2107 VETQSLFHIDDHSG
-2121 EVQLQKQLSSEHFPI
+2121 EVRLQKQLSSEHFPVL
-2136 WLQVK
+2136 LQVK
-2141 ATDKGIPSR
+2141 VMDQGIPTR
-2150 TAIGLLVVH
+2150 TATGLLFIH
-2159 MQEKDARFSCSQQLY
+2159 MQEKDARFSFSQQLY

-2179 ENSETGTP
+2179 ENCETGFP
-2187 VVTVQAFTPESSGK
+2187 IVTVEAFTPESSGK
-2201 DIKYW
+2201 EIKYW

-2212 NGVFSLNSKTGELI
+2212 NGVFSLNSKTGELT
-2226 VKEPIFLDFEVRNEM
+2226 VQEPIFLDFEVRNEI
-2241 NLIVLAESDLY
+2241 NLIVLAESGWH
-2252 TTYCKVTVLVQDVN
+2252 TTYCKVAILVQDAN
-2266 DNVPVFH
+2266 DNVPVFQAS
-2273 PNTYQ
+2273 TYQ
-2278 TSVSEGQIFNTQ
+2278 ASVSEGQPFNTQ
-2290 IIQVFAV
+2290 IMQVFAA

-2310 ILSGN
+2310 ILLGN
-2315 QDEAFQIDAV
+2315 QDGAFHIDAA
-2325 SGVIATNMVLDYE
+2325 SGVIATNTILDYE
-2338 LTNSYS
+2338 ETNSYS
-2344 LVVHAAD
+2344 LIVQAAD
-2351 KGIPRLS
+2351 KGMPRLS

-2379 FERVEVPESIPVG
+2379 SERVEVPESIPLG
-2392 SLVTRV
+2392 SVVTRV
-2398 HAHDRD
+2398 SAHDRD
-2404 SGPALVFSFT
+2404 SDPALVFSFT
-2414 KKGNPGNKFT
+2414 KGGNPGSRFA
-2424 IDHNTGAVILAKPL
+2424 IDHNTGVVMLVKPL
-2438 DFEEGHEYE
+2438 DFEGGHEYE

-2457 HMEAVL
+2457 HTEAVL

-2477 PQDFYQ
+2477 SQDFYQ
-2483 VTLPEMTP
+2483 VTLPEMMP

-2500 ATDQDIGINGRISYK
+2500 ATDQDTGIDGRISYR
-2515 ILSSAEGFS
+2515 ILSSADGFS
-2524 VDPQNGSIFIIKPVM
+2524 IDPQNGSIFTVKPVM
-2539 LMDKTSTIQL
+2539 LLDKTSTIQL
-2549 LVEAKDGGTP
+2549 PVEAKDGGIP
-2559 GLTALALVEVE
+2559 SLTALTLVEIE

-2575 NHPPQF
+2575 NHAPQF
-2581 TMEYY
+2581 TVEYY

-2594 AIGTTLLTFSA
+2594 VIGTTLLTFSA
-2605 IDLDWTHENTNVK
+2605 VDHDWTHENTHVE
-2618 YSIISG
+2618 YSVISS
-2624 NLQNTFYVEI
+2624 NLQNTFHVET
-2634 HVISSGS
+2634 HVIPSGS
-2641 PYNRIG
+2641 PYKRVG
-2647 HLVLNHPLDR
+2647 HLVLSHPLDR
-2657 ETMASHELIIMA
+2657 ETMACHKLIILA

-2687 LDVNDNTPIFNSP
+2687 LDVNDNPPIFSSP
-2700 EYYAHVRES
+2700 EYRAHVKES
-2709 LPVGSQIVVVSAKDH
+2709 LPVGNQIVVVSAKDH
-2724 DSGANSEITYTII
+2724 DTGDNSKVTYTII
-2737 SGNEREHFQIDGE
+2737 SGNERGHFQVDGE
-2750 TGAIDLIKPLDY
+2750 TGVITLIKPLDY

-2769 LTVQASDRGTN
+2769 LTVQASNRGTN
-2780 HFAFTV
+2780 NFAFSA
-2786 VFISVLDDNDYA
+2786 VFISVLDDNDHV
-2798 PQFIFSSL
+2798 PQFMFSSL

-2817 SVMCTAHA
+2817 SIICTAHA
-2825 LDFDAGPYGQ
+2825 LDFDAGPYGH

-2841 SPCLMNDEIPQDHDL
+2841 SSCLMNHGILHDHDL
-2856 FFIDPLTGDIYTK
+2856 FFIDPLTGDIYAK
-2869 QILDYESE
+2869 HILDYESE
-2877 NKHCFIVQAEDKGET
+2877 NKHCFIVQAEDKGEAK
-2892 TATLMVQVD
+2892 ATLMVQVD

-2906 EYEPIFTQDQYF
+2906 EYEPIFTQDHYF
-2918 FGLPDIHHTR
+2918 FSLPEIHHIR
-2928 QAIGKVEAS
+2928 QVIGKVEAS
-2937 DADAGVDGL
+2937 DADAGIDGL

-2977 NSVRKDDIIE
+2977 SSIRKDDIIE
-2987 MKVIAHSPKMDS
+2987 MKVIAHSPKIDS
-2999 KFSSCTIFV
+2999 KSSSCTIFV
-3008 NISSFSQ
+3008 NMSSFAQ
-3015 GGFYTLSANSLSIS
+3015 GGYYALPADSLSIS
-3029 LTASIVIF
+3029 LTASIIIFLLLVISLVA
-3037 MLFIITLIALIL
+3037 LFL
-3049 RYKQKD
+3049 RYKRKD
-3055 AANSCGEKKACPLSP
+3055 TVNSCGEKKVPSSSP
-3070 SNLSLS
+3070 SNLSLT
-3076 SDPSILKDSQK
+3076 SDPSVLKNSQK

-3096 PMGSMAEWLN
+3096 PMGSMSEWLD
-3106 LVDMREKKDL
+3106 LVDMREKKDM

-3131 DGDTAEDEEI
+3131 EGDTAEDEEI
-3141 KRINEHPCRKG
+3141 KRINEYPCRKG
-3152 SGSVLSDRGSRVPDS
+3152 SGSVPSDRGSRVPDS

-3182 TDVVITTETLESSF
+3182 TDVVITAETLENSF
-3196 TFEGVG
+3196 AFEGVG
-3202 ERCDAIYAQNKMLSQ
+3202 ERCDSIYAQNKMPSQ

-3232 SRRDYLFISNDQDS
+3232 VRRDYIFISNDQDS
-3246 RYGSLTTLEA
+3246 RYGSLATLEA
-3256 PTKDPRNSYDW
+3256 PTKDPRSSYDW

-3300 PQGKKSFV
+3300 SQGKKSFV

-3321 IKAVPPLMPSFPPG
+3321 IKAVPPRMPSLSPG
-3335 KAFKKYPRSPLHQ
+3335 KAFEKYPRSPLRQ
-3348 HLHYPPAAMT
+3348 HLHCPPAAMT
-3358 PSFSPSLSLLTIQSP
+3358 PSFSPSLSLLTMQSP
-3373 AMSPLL
+3373 AVSPLL

-3392 AHGRRAEEEVRL
+3392 AHGPRAEEEVQL

>member
-10 KALQQQQRRQEIPAG
+10 KALQQQEIPAG
-25 QRLMLPR
+25 QRLMFPR
-32 RRETCKGL
+32 RRETCRGL
-40 QWDALAGEQLQLG
+40 QWDALAGAQLRLP
-53 AERGSQKRR
+53 AERGSQKQRR
-62 PGCSGGQLCTL
+62 GCSGGQLCTL
-73 AARLRYLL
+73 AAGQRYLL
-81 GFFLH
+81 GLFLH

-108 GLPPDTLVGDIRA
+108 GLPPDTLVGDILA

-140 GDSSLL
+140 GDSPLL

-195 HSPRFPSDT
+195 HSPRFPSDS

-245 PDTEGRFFQLRYG
+245 TQNPEGRFFQLRYG
-258 GPGQQSSS
+258 GPGQQPSS
-266 SGSSSSSSSSSPLEP
+266 SGSSSSSSSSPLEP
-281 LDLVLLR
+281 LDLVLVR
-288 RLDREAVAAHQLMI
+288 RLDREAAAAHELTI

-312 IGRLQVEVR
+312 TGRLQVEVR

-327 NPPVFNQSEYRATVR
+327 NPPVFNQSEYRVAVR
-342 EDAPPGS
+342 EDAPPGT

-356 TDLDPGPNGEVRY
+356 TDLDLGPNGEVRY
-369 SLRARQPSAGWLDS
+369 SLRTRQPSAGGVDS
-383 EGAYFSVEELTGLV
+383 EGAYFSVEELSGLV

-406 SQSWH
+406 SQSRH

-433 AVLDVNDNPPVIH
+433 AVLDVNDNRPSIH

-457 VSEGAKRG
+457 VSEGARRG
-465 DYIARV
+465 DYVARV
-471 SVSDLDGDPEEEE
+471 SVSDLDGDPEGEE
-484 ADQVIVGSEG
+484 AAEVGAGSEG
-494 GSAGVTLSLEG
+494 GSAGITLSLEG
-505 GMGSFALHP
+505 GVGSFALRP

-524 VEGPLDRESRSQYEL
+524 VEGPLDRESRSHYEL
-539 LLVATDSGSPSLSTR
+539 LLVATDSGSPPLSTQ
-554 ETLLLRV
+554 EALLLRV
-561 TDVNDQAPHFNQ
+561 TDVNDQVPHFSQ
-573 ERYYT
+573 ERYYA

-606 MVRYILTQVQ
+606 RVRYVLTQVQ
-616 PPSDCSP
+616 PPNDCNP
-623 EDAASGA
+623 EDAARGA
-630 RCAPLAFAVH
+630 RCHPLAFAVD
-640 PESGVISTI
+640 PESGVIST
-649 LTLDREVQEAVELQV
+649 TRALDREVQEAVELQV

-685 DVNDNE
+685 DVNDSE

-722 TGRYGH
+722 TGQYGH

-744 AFQIDPHSGHIC
+744 EFQIDPHSGHIC
-756 VSQDIDREQDPAS
+756 VSRDIDRERDPAT

-835 VVAYELIPGDF
+835 VVAYELMPGDF

-860 LVSTLSHLES
+860 LISTLSHLES
-870 TSVFLIVSARDG
+870 TSVFLTVSARDG

-887 VTNADVTIHILQTAL
+887 VINADVTIHILQTAL
-902 APAIFERSKYVF
+902 APAIFERSKYAF
-914 SIHEDMPEDSP
+914 SIHEDVPEGSP

-943 RISSGDP
+943 RISSGDS
-950 YGSFTIDSKFGVIRT
+950 YGSFTIDPKFGVIRT
-965 QKQLDHETQ
+965 RKQLDHETQ
-974 PRVILT
+974 PIVILT

-986 SSPVYSS
+986 SSPVYGS

-999 IIDVNDNPPI
+999 VIDVNDNPPI
-1009 FRTAS
+1009 FRMAS
-1014 DEVKLLQST
+1014 DEVRLLQST

-1036 KDSGQNGFVQYA
+1036 KDSGQNGFVQYT
-1048 IENQRS
+1048 IENQWS

-1069 GTIGQEMHQDWT
+1069 GILGQEIQQGWT

-1096 LLTLTVTVEKPDLT
+1096 LLRLTVTVEKPDLK
-1110 PPLAFEHLVYQVEI
+1110 PPLAFEHLVYQIEI
-1124 SEFLLPTTQI
+1124 SEFLPPTTQI
-1134 LQVQAFS
+1134 LQVWAFS

-1148 SHIVYSLELSTD
+1148 SDIAYSLEPTTE
-1160 SVAFGIDDSTG
+1160 SVAFGIDASTG
-1171 WISLRKQLNYEA
+1171 WISLRRQLNYETT
-1183 SQIYHFKAFAW
+1183 QIYNFKVFAW

-1204 STAITVHVLD
+1204 STAVTVHVLD
-1214 ENDNCPI
+1214 ENDNCPA

-1243 VVATDRD
+1243 IIATDKD

-1284 REQQVHHQLTVL
+1284 REQQVHHQLIVL

-1308 MITYISVKDLND
+1308 MITYISITDLND
-1320 NKPYF
+1320 NKPFF
-1325 PQFLSGKE
+1325 PQFLPGKE
-1333 LKIKIL
+1333 LKIKVL

-1362 EILYSLFSEE
+1362 EVLYSLSSED

-1392 SYNHRP
+1392 LYNHRP

-1411 PPLQGHA
+1411 PSLQGHA

-1439 HLVIPENFKPAKIMS
+1439 HLVIPENSKPAKVMS
-1454 LIKSTDYLQQHNGK
+1454 LVKSPDYLQQHDGK
-1468 LQLSIIEEDKDIHFA
+1468 LQLSIVAEDKDSHFQ

-1503 HYLLRVNTKDN
+1503 HYLLRVTAKDN
-1514 NQNPTL
+1514 SHSPPV

-1532 QNDHSPFFQDDFI
+1532 QNDHSPSFQDDFI

-1571 LNSKVQYFIETN
+1571 LNSKVQYFIEMN

-1605 DREAIQSFVLTVTAS
+1605 DRETIQSLVLTVTAS

-1628 RRLRTMTAKVVILD
+1628 RRLGTMTAKVVILD
-1642 VNDHSPSFVSSA
+1642 INDHSPSFVSSPI
-1654 VAYVSEDEE
+1654 AYIAEDEE

-1697 MLDEISGLLTT
+1697 MLDEKSGLLTT
-1708 TCPLDYETQT
+1708 IYPLDYETQT
-1718 FHVLTLLSLDDGL
+1718 FHVLTLLSLDAGL
-1731 PALSATQTLTIY
+1731 PALSTTQTLTIY
-1743 VLDINDEV
+1743 VLDVNDEA
-1751 PEFKQHLYEVT
+1751 PEFKQHLYEAT
-1762 VAENQDPGQYVTKVE
+1762 VAENQGPGQYVTKVE
-1777 AVDRDSGINSQLH
+1777 AVDRDSGINSQLQ
-1790 FEIIPTAVSGLFKIN
+1790 FEIMPTTISGLFKID
-1805 SSTGEMVTAA
+1805 SSTGEVVTAA
-1815 ILDRETQEIFTLRVL
+1815 ALDRETQEFFTLRVL
-1830 VKDQGVPQLSST
+1830 VKDQGIPPLSST
-1842 MTILCHV
+1842 TTVICSV

-1861 PNPEIQVP
+1861 HNPEIQVP
-1869 ENQEPEIIYTILAMD
+1869 ENQEPEVIYTVLAVD
-1884 MDTGNNGAMQFHIIG
+1884 MDTDNNGAVRYRIIG
-1899 GNIEQYFTINETSGE
+1899 GNNEQQFTIDTTSGE
-1914 LSTTRSLDREHI
+1914 LSTTCSLDKEHI
-1926 SNFTLTIE
+1926 SNFTLIIE
-1934 CSDLGNPGR
+1934 GYDLGNPSR

-1948 LKVIVLDDNDHSPT
+1948 LKVTVLDENDHSPT
-1962 FSASHYQTWVKE
+1962 FPTSHYQACVKE
-1974 DLAVGSVILELT
+1974 DLEVGSVILELS
-1986 AVDEDGGLNGQVE
+1986 AVDEDSGLNGQVE
-1999 YFLTNDALGSFTI
+1999 YFLTNDALGLFTI
-2012 DKMAGTLKLVQGLD
+2012 DRMTGTLRLTQGLD
-2026 RETRSQFVFTVV
+2026 RETRSQYVFRAV
-2038 ASDCSVQNPRKTTVH
+2038 ASDCNVQSPRRTIVDV
-2053 LTVNIGDV
+2053 TVNVDDV
-2061 NDNSPVFA
+2061 NDNSPVFG
-2069 QNPLDVFISSQMSV
+2069 QNPLDVFVSSQMSV

-2092 YDSDLGLNGAVVFHF
+2092 YDSDLGLNGVVVFHF
-2107 AETQALFHIDEYSG
+2107 AETQSMFHIDEHSG
-2121 EVQLQKQLSSEHFPI
+2121 EVRLQTQLSSEHFPV

-2141 ATDKGIPSR
+2141 AMDQGIPTR
-2150 TAIGLLVVH
+2150 TAVGLLVIH
-2159 MQEKDARFSCSQQLY
+2159 MQEKDERFSFSQQLY
-2174 TSTIT
+2174 TSTVT
-2179 ENSETGTP
+2179 ENCETGTSI
-2187 VVTVQAFTPESSGK
+2187 VTVEAFTPEPNEK

-2206 IFSGNE
+2206 ILSGNE
-2212 NGVFSLNSKTGELI
+2212 NGVFSLNSKTGELT
-2226 VKEPIFLDFEVRNEM
+2226 VKEPIFLDFEVINEI
-2241 NLIVLAESDLY
+2241 NLIVLAKSSWH
-2252 TTYCKVTVLVQDVN
+2252 TTHCKLAVLVQDVN
-2266 DNVPVFH
+2266 DNVPVFQSS
-2273 PNTYQ
+2273 TYRA
-2278 TSVSEGQIFNTQ
+2278 SVSEEQPFNTQ
-2290 IIQVFAV
+2290 VMQVFAT
-2297 DLDSGLNGQIEYS
+2297 DLDSELNGQVEYS

-2325 SGVIATNMVLDYE
+2325 SGMITTNTVLDYE

-2344 LVVHAAD
+2344 LVVQAAD
-2351 KGIPRLS
+2351 KGMPRLS
-2358 ATAVVKIQ
+2358 ATAIVNIQ

-2379 FERVEVPESIPVG
+2379 SERVEVPESTSLG
-2392 SLVTRV
+2392 SVVTRV
-2398 HAHDRD
+2398 AARDGD

-2414 KKGNPGNKFT
+2414 KGGNPGSRFA
-2424 IDHNTGAVILAKPL
+2424 IDHNTGDVMLTKPL
-2438 DFEEGHEYE
+2438 DFEGEHEYE
-2447 LLVEVSDSVH
+2447 LLVEISDSVH
-2457 HMEAVL
+2457 HTEAVL
-2463 MVYVMDVNDNPPLF
+2463 VVYVMDVNDNPPLF
-2477 PQDFYQ
+2477 SQDFYQ

-2500 ATDQDIGINGRISYK
+2500 ATDQDTGTYGRISYK

-2524 VDPQNGSIFIIKPVM
+2524 IDPQNGSIFTVKPVM
-2539 LMDKTSTIQL
+2539 LLNKTSTIQL
-2549 LVEAKDGGTP
+2549 LVEAKDGGIP
-2559 GLTALALVEVE
+2559 SLTAITLVEIE

-2575 NHPPQF
+2575 NHAPHF
-2581 TMEYY
+2581 STEYY
-2586 NITVSEDA
+2586 NITVSEDTV
-2594 AIGTTLLTFSA
+2594 IGTTLLTLSA
-2605 IDLDWTHENTNVK
+2605 IDHDWTHENTHVE
-2618 YSIISG
+2618 YSLISG
-2624 NLQNTFYVEI
+2624 NLQNTFHVET
-2634 HVISSGS
+2634 HVIPSGS
-2641 PYNRIG
+2641 PYKHIG
-2647 HLVLNHPLDR
+2647 QLVLSHPLDR
-2657 ETMASHELIIMA
+2657 ETMASHELIILA

-2687 LDVNDNTPIFNSP
+2687 LDANDNAPIFSSP
-2700 EYYAHVRES
+2700 EYHAHVKES
-2709 LPVGSQIVVVSAKDH
+2709 LPVGSEIIVVSAKDH
-2724 DSGANSEITYTII
+2724 DTGANSEVTYTII
-2737 SGNEREHFQIDGE
+2737 SGNEKGHFQVDGE
-2750 TGAIDLIKPLDY
+2750 TGVIDLIKPLDY

-2769 LTVQASDRGTN
+2769 LTVQASNRGTN
-2780 HFAFTV
+2780 NFAFSV
-2786 VFISVLDDNDYA
+2786 VSISVLDDNDHA
-2798 PQFIFSSL
+2798 PLFVFSSL

-2817 SVMCTAHA
+2817 SIMCTVHA

-2835 LTYSIQ
+2835 LTYSIP
-2841 SPCLMNDEIPQDHDL
+2841 SSCLMNHGISRDHDL
-2856 FFIDPLTGDIYTK
+2856 FFIDPLTGDIYAK
-2869 QILDYESE
+2869 QILDYETE
-2877 NKHCFIVQAEDKGET
+2877 TKHCFIVQAEDKGEAK
-2892 TATLMVQVD
+2892 ATLMVQVD

-2906 EYEPIFTQDQYF
+2906 EYDPIFTQGQYCF
-2918 FGLPDIHHTR
+2918 SLPEIHHTR
-2928 QAIGKVEAS
+2928 QVIGKVEAS

-2946 VLYTLATSSTFL
+2946 VLYTLATSSTFF

-2963 SGNVYWVGDPPFMG
+2963 NGDIYWIGEPPFKGSNIM
-2977 NSVRKDDIIE
+2977 KDGIVE

-2999 KFSSCTIFV
+2999 KSSSCTIFV
-3008 NISSFSQ
+3008 NMSSFPQ
-3015 GGFYTLSANSLSIS
+3015 GDHYILSANSLSIS
-3029 LTASIVIF
+3029 LTASIIIFLLLVIS
-3037 MLFIITLIALIL
+3037 LVALIV
-3049 RYKQKD
+3049 RYKRKD
-3055 AANSCGEKKACPLSP
+3055 TVNSCGEKKVSSSSP
-3070 SNLSLS
+3070 SNLSLA

-3087 APDVGNGIL
+3087 AQDGGNSIL
-3096 PMGSMAEWLN
+3096 PMGSVSEWLN
-3106 LVDMREKKDL
+3106 LVDMREKKDM

-3131 DGDTAEDEEI
+3131 EGDTAEDEEI

-3167 GIPRDSDQ
+3167 GVPRDSDQ

-3202 ERCDAIYAQNKMLSQ
+3202 ERCDAIYAQNKVLSQ
-3217 TLHKIG
+3217 PLHKMG

-3232 SRRDYLFISNDQDS
+3232 SGRDYIFMSNDQDS

-3256 PTKDPRNSYDW
+3256 PTKDPRSSYDW

-3321 IKAVPPLMPSFPPG
+3321 IKAVPPRMPSLPPG

-3358 PSFSPSLSLLTIQSP
+3358 PSFSPSLSLLTMQSP

-3392 AHGRRAEEEVRL
+3392 AHGPRAEEEVRL